1 MKSQLLTKKLF
12 TIVIIGLFSLQ
23 FVTIKEA
30 KAQIKQYS
38 KDDAIRKIK
47 ELLDNAPFKMSSNNQ
62 LEKLTK
68 KATYNFSS
76 LVYITE
82 LSTKIGYHTELFIAI
97 GEIASK
103 ANHEIPYLD
112 QIAELIGMKTTE
124 TSGLV
129 DLAKQADKAKKE
141 DELKKVREE
150 ITNLKSTA
158 EFKTIDEA
166 IKSAQ
171 DKLKNK

>member
-1 MKSQLLTKKLF
+1 MKSLPQPNKLF
-12 TIVIIGLFSLQ
+12 TVLLIGLLSLQ

-30 KAQIKQYS
+30 KAQIKQYT
-38 KDDAIRKIK
+38 KEDAIKKIK
-47 ELLDNAPFKMSSNNQ
+47 ELLENAPFKMSSNNQ
-62 LEKLTK
+62 LEKMAK
-68 KATYNFSS
+68 NANYNFGS

-82 LSTKIGYHTELFIAI
+82 ISTKIGYHTELFISI

-103 ANHEIPYLD
+103 ANHEIQFLD

-129 DLAKQADKAKKE
+129 DLAKQAENAKTE
-141 DELKKVREE
+141 IELQKVKEE
-150 ITNLKSTA
+150 ITKLKSTA

-166 IKSAQ
+166 IKNAQ
-171 DKLKNK
+171 VRLK

>member
-1 MKSQLLTKKLF
+1 MKSLLLPNKLF
-12 TIVIIGLFSLQ
+12 TVLLIGLLSLQ

-38 KDDAIRKIK
+38 MEDAIKKIR
-47 ELLDNAPFKMSSNNQ
+47 ELLEKAPFKMSSNNQ
-62 LEKLTK
+62 LEKMAK
-68 KATYNFSS
+68 NANYNFGS

-82 LSTKIGYHTELFIAI
+82 ISTKIGYHTELFISI

-103 ANHEIPYLD
+103 ANHEIQFLD

-129 DLAKQADKAKKE
+129 DLAKQAENAKTE
-141 DELKKVREE
+141 IELQKVKEE
-150 ITNLKSTA
+150 ITKLKSTA

-166 IKSAQ
+166 IKNAQ
-171 DKLKNK
+171 VRLK

>member
-1 MKSQLLTKKLF
+1 MKSLLLPNKFITVL
-12 TIVIIGLFSLQ
+12 IIGLLTLQ
-23 FVTIKEA
+23 FITIKEA

-38 KDDAIRKIK
+38 KEDALKKIK
-47 ELLDNAPFKMSSNNQ
+47 ELLENAPFKMNSNNQ
-62 LEKLTK
+62 FEKMTK
-68 KATYNFSS
+68 NATYNFNS

-82 LSTKIGYHTELFIAI
+82 LSTKIGYHTDLFISI
-97 GEIASK
+97 GKIASK

-129 DLAKQADKAKKE
+129 DLAKQADKAKTE
-141 DELKKVREE
+141 NELKKVKEE
-150 ITNLKSTA
+150 ITKLKSQA